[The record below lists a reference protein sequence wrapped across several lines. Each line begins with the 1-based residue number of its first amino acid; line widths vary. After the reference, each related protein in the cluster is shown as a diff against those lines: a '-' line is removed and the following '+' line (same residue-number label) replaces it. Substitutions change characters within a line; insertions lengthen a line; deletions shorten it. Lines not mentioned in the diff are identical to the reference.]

1 MDCSDDS
8 REIEVLAQI
17 DALEFLH
24 QPRLLSEHC
33 LRSGKR
39 HDRSEYGLLAVVD
52 VVTANESDGSTSFD
66 ENNVIMSS
74 ESDEA

>member
-33 LRSGKR
+33 LRSGER
-39 HDRSEYGLLAVVD
+39 YDRSEYGLLAVIY

-66 ENNVIMSS
+66 ENDIVMSS
-74 ESDEA
+74 ESNEA